1 MQHSAI
7 TQSSL
12 EIEVKLAC
20 DDLDRFRRAGLDLK
34 LTSPRH
40 FEDNW
45 LLDSADNKLF
55 NIGAALRIRFVN
67 GHGLVTYKG
76 IVQESARSPLKVR
89 EEIECDT
96 SDPDSL
102 ITLFERL
109 GFHCS
114 FRYQKYRTVYSLLL
128 DGEEIEVV
136 FDETPMG
143 NFIEIEGDE
152 MRVLGALEAASFT
165 TADFI
170 RESYPELQAAR
181 CRERGVPL
189 EDLVF

>member
-1 MQHSAI
+1 MQEAI

-34 LTSPRH
+34 LTAPRH

-45 LLDSADNKLF
+45 LMDSADHKLLSA
-55 NIGAALRIRFVN
+55 GAALRVRFVDDR
-67 GHGLVTYKG
+67 GAVTYKG
-76 IVQESARSPLKVR
+76 VVRESAHSPLKVR
-89 EEIECDT
+89 EEIECET
-96 SDPDSL
+96 SDPHAL

-109 GFHCS
+109 GFHRS
-114 FRYQKYRTVYSLLL
+114 FRYQKYRTIYGLHL

-136 FDETPMG
+136 LDETPMG
-143 NFIEIEGDE
+143 NFIELEGDE
-152 MRVLGALEAASFT
+152 TRVLSALELAGFT
-165 TADFI
+165 TSDFI

-181 CRERGVPL
+181 CRKRGVPL